1 MRGRGKLRS
10 RDARGRHWD
19 PSGPDKAEWKT
30 DECGEGGKEHGSTWA
45 HILAGVHCQPPHHP
59 PLSSHHSTIAPFL
72 HSRANLSNSLLPEE
86 RTKREEEATK
96 EGVFASLALLPLL
109 SSLSVIPSKHPD
121 PSLGAIFHQCLHV
134 CIILRRT
141 LPIAIMR
148 AARST

>member
-96 EGVFASLALLPLL
+96 EGVFASLALFLLFQSFLRSTPIPRWVPSFISAYMCVL
-109 SSLSVIPSKHPD
+109 SSAEHF
-121 PSLGAIFHQCLHV
+121 PSL
-134 CIILRRT
+134 
-141 LPIAIMR
+141 
-148 AARST
+148 